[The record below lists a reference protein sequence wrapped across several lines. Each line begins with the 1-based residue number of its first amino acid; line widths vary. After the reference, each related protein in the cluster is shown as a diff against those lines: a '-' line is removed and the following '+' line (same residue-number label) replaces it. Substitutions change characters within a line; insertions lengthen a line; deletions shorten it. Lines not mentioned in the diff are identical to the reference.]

1 MICFRKA
8 VSIALRSI
16 FTAISY
22 LSEFDFRSSNRVAP
36 GVNDGEPADQNP
48 HRSETTQS
56 AGADL
61 RLLP

>member
-22 LSEFDFRSSNRVAP
+22 LSEFDFRSSDAKCQERIS
-36 GVNDGEPADQNP
+36 GC
-48 HRSETTQS
+48 
-56 AGADL
+56 
-61 RLLP
+61 LLECSCPSLGMASH